1 MRFIHTADLHIGK
14 VVNDFSMLEEQRH
27 ALRQIIEAAVRE
39 QAEAIVIAGDVY
51 DRSIPPAEAV
61 GVLDEFLTACSKQS
75 IVVLMIAG
83 NHDSPERLSFAES
96 ILAREN
102 IYVAG
107 NYMDPLRV
115 VTLSDRDGAVD
126 FVLMPFV
133 KPAIAGAKNSME
145 AVEKMAAGYWAQ
157 RRQAESEL
165 REHTRRSV
173 LVTHFFVTDGSFSPE
188 LSDAE
193 TTVHV
198 GGLDHVEAGVF
209 ACFDYTA
216 LGHIHKPQQIGS
228 RAAYYA
234 GAPLKY
240 SFSECAQTKSVN
252 LVELDGTGRVRID
265 RLPITPLHEM
275 RIIQGRLKE
284 LIAPEVVMLADKEDY
299 IQARITDEEELID
312 PIGTLRSVYPHV
324 MQLILTKHIGDWQ
337 ADYETRLSG
346 KKKSTMELFEEFYYV
361 VREEELDTERR
372 EIVAEV
378 CKEAEQ

>member
-14 VVNDFSMLEEQRH
+14 VVNDFSMLAEQRH
-27 ALRQIIEAAVRE
+27 ALRQIIEIAVRKR
-39 QAEAIVIAGDVY
+39 AEVIVIAGDVY

-61 GVLDEFLTACSKQS
+61 GVLDEFLTSCSKQS

-96 ILAREN
+96 ILARQN
-102 IYVAG
+102 IHVAG
-107 NYMDPLRV
+107 NYAEPLRV
-115 VTLSDRDGAVD
+115 VTLFDQDGAVD

-133 KPAIAGAKNSME
+133 KPAIAGAQSSME
-145 AVEKMAAGYWAQ
+145 AAERMTAGYWAQ
-157 RRQAESEL
+157 RRKAESEL
-165 REHTRRSV
+165 RKHTKRSV
-173 LVTHFFVTDGSFSPE
+173 LVTHFFVTDGGYTPE

-198 GGLDHVEAGVF
+198 GGLDNVEAGVF
-209 ACFDYTA
+209 EGFDYTA

-252 LVELDGTGRVRID
+252 LVELDGAGRVQVDRI
-265 RLPITPLHEM
+265 PITPLHEM

-324 MQLILTKHIGDWQ
+324 MQLILMKQISNQQGE
-337 ADYETRLSG
+337 YETRLSG

-361 VREEELDTERR
+361 VKEEELDAGRR